1 MNDPQRRCIAAVLL
15 LAGILGLGGGSTLW
29 AQSWF
34 ENWSWAHSD
43 DAQRVQQQL
52 AEATPIWTGSLDARP
67 TAVIVRHA
75 ASVPTLAPTAP
86 PQAVGPRTTTAPAL
100 TIAEAT
106 EPPAPTPTPVPLATA
121 DQVQLN
127 DVEFEFLEPP
137 EPGAT
142 ARLTIL
148 LHDSADDPT
157 PPVSVTLPADWL
169 RSYSIFNTVPA
180 ATDDQTD
187 DDGQRLMQFP
197 ALAPGADETIQLQV
211 VATAETLAAPHITIG
226 LAGGDAIGD
235 AQPTTIAPH
244 PRPGPPS
251 VISIPELK
259 VHSGVLP
266 TDWEPPPF
274 VVGEL
279 KGSANVS
286 QGNTILIGHLTGAAG
301 NVFAHLDQL
310 QPGEKVT
317 ATSRGV
323 DYDFVVSEVDTL
335 PENDLNPLKP
345 SDTPRLTLMTCAGVW
360 NPITHDYNE
369 RLWVVAEL
377 PDQAAVTIAANQEK
391 ADQATATA
399 EVEATLTATAQVS
412 PTPTE
417 TPLPTATPVPTATPF
432 AAEVALDGG
441 LGNTRPNVDHAYGPP
456 RGETSGKLA
465 VYKQGS
471 SEVHIWYSPDPQR
484 AQAVVLIPPA
494 NARPPFDAAV
504 QLSRPLLPRD
514 AEPRADKPEGNAEY
528 TVERF
533 SSPTL
538 AQALPASLFTG
549 DGAQPGDL
557 LVVYEKD
564 GNGAI
569 QRIVVGVG
577 NDIDELLAKGR
588 S

>member
-1 MNDPQRRCIAAVLL
+1 M
-15 LAGILGLGGGSTLW
+15 
-29 AQSWF
+29 
-34 ENWSWAHSD
+34 
-43 DAQRVQQQL
+43 
-52 AEATPIWTGSLDARP
+52 
-67 TAVIVRHA
+67 
-75 ASVPTLAPTAP
+75 
-86 PQAVGPRTTTAPAL
+86 
-100 TIAEAT
+100 
-106 EPPAPTPTPVPLATA
+106 PLATA

-137 EPGAT
+137 EPGAS

-148 LHDSADDPT
+148 LHDNADDPT

-169 RSYSIFNTVPA
+169 KSYSIFNTVPA

-187 DDGQRLMQFP
+187 DDGQRIMQFP
-197 ALAPGADETIQLQV
+197 ALAAGGDETIQLQV
-211 VATAETLAAPHITIG
+211 VATAETLAAPHITVG
-226 LAGGDAIGD
+226 LVGGDAIGD
-235 AQPTTIAPH
+235 AQPTTISPH

-251 VISIPELK
+251 VITIPELK

-279 KGSANVS
+279 KGSANVT
-286 QGNTILIGHLTGAAG
+286 QGNTILVGHLTGAAG

-335 PENDLNPLKP
+335 PENDLSPLKP

-360 NPITHDYNE
+360 NPVTHDYNE

-412 PTPTE
+412 PDAHRDADSHRHAHPDGDAVRGRGRARRRSGE
-417 TPLPTATPVPTATPF
+417 H
-432 AAEVALDGG
+432 AAEH
-441 LGNTRPNVDHAYGPP
+441 RPCRTARRAARP
-456 RGETSGKLA
+456 RASWPSTST
-465 VYKQGS
+465 GS

-494 NARPPFDAAV
+494 NARPSFDAAI

-514 AEPRADKPEGNAEY
+514 AQPRADKPEGNAQY
-528 TVERF
+528 AVEWF

-538 AQALPASLFTG
+538 AQALPANLFTG
-549 DGAQPGDL
+549 DGTQPGDF

-564 GNGAI
+564 GNGAV

-577 NDIDELLAKGR
+577 NDIDELLVRAR